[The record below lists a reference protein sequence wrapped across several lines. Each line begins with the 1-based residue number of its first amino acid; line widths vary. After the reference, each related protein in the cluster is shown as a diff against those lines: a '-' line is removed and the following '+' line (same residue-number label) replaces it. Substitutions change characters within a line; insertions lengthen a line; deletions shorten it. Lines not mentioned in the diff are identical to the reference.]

1 MRKGCEER
9 MHSKVNQRTL
19 VLYLQLSKLF
29 ITILTVCLLL
39 SFLCSSSRKIEKLR
53 KRNPT
58 ASNSVSD
65 SGNALMIDAFLV
77 KEKADFV
84 LIFLPED

>member
-1 MRKGCEER
+1 MVVRKR
-9 MHSKVNQRTL
+9 RSSKVNQRIL

-58 ASNSVSD
+58 AFNSISD
-65 SGNALMIDAFLV
+65 GGNAFRIDTFLV
-77 KEKADFV
+77 KEKTDFI
-84 LIFLPED
+84 LIFLPEH